1 MTDPLIAIG
10 QAQFFHGLGPES
22 RKQLAA
28 IGIAREVKKR
38 EILFLEGDEGHS
50 VYLLVR
56 GCVQLHKSAPD
67 GREVVIRIVQPGE
80 VFAEVILF
88 EQKSYPVT
96 AVTLAESEVLL
107 FPRRAI
113 ERLLEQAD
121 FRRDFMASL
130 MGKLRYL
137 TERILQLSTS
147 DVEQRLLQF
156 LADHAGGKPSFEV
169 TLSKKDVAAAIQTTP
184 ETLSR
189 VILRLTQS
197 GALAWDGRRVT
208 LRPDTHGR
216 SGPPA

>member
-10 QAQFFHGLGPES
+10 QAQFFHGLSPES

-96 AVTLAESEVLL
+96 AVTLAESELLL

-113 ERLLEQAD
+113 ERLLEQPD

-156 LADHAGGKPSFEV
+156 LADHAGGKASFDV

-208 LRPDTHGR
+208 LSGDTLGT
-216 SGPPA
+216 PAPSA